1 MIKNGQT
8 KLLSNLK
15 YVTLQ
20 VADYYLTGITG
31 YLYRTSTTVRTKNN

>member
-1 MIKNGQT
+1 MIKKRTN
-8 KLLSNLK
+8 KAVLK

-31 YLYRTSTTVRTKNN
+31 YLYRTLTTVRTKNN